1 MVLKDAYKYVQE
13 NIDESFPIQNITK
26 NHSCKTMMKEVKGC
40 IKRFGGQRECKV
52 FYEYRNGITIFCE
65 FSVLFEKFDDM
76 DSEQEILDKKE
87 YGFNYIE
94 TTLENALE
102 IFKLQ
107 NEK

>member
-1 MVLKDAYKYVQE
+1 MALKDAYKYVQE
-13 NIDESFPIQNITK
+13 NIDESFPVQNIMK
-26 NHSCKTMMKEVKGC
+26 NHRCKTMMKEIEGC
-40 IKRFGGQRECKV
+40 INRFGSQRECKV

-65 FSVLFEKFDDM
+65 FSVQFEKLDDLE
-76 DSEQEILDKKE
+76 SEQEILDKEE

-94 TTLENALE
+94 TTLEKALE